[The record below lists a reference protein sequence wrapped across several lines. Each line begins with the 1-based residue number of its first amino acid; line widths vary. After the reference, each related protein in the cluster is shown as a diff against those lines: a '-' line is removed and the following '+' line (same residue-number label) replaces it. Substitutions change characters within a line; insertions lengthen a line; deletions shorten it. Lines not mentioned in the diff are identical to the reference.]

1 MYTILIELANVHRYE
16 CRMRYDHNYYVKDAV
31 QAHSHFTYNVLL

>member
-1 MYTILIELANVHRYE
+1 MSALDGTIDFPNLDVL
-16 CRMRYDHNYYVKDAV
+16 VKDAV